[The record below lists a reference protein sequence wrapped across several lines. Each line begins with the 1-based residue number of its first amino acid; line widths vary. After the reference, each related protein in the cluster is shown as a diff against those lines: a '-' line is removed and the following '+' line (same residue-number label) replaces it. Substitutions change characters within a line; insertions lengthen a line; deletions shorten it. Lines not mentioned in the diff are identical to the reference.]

1 MYKTSTQ
8 SNRYCKTTVQKV
20 WGAKSKKKFVCR
32 VSDADTRHIT
42 EFAEC
47 RKVTLG
53 IYVGLPSV
61 VFWHLAYR
69 WVCRVLT
76 CDTQQNDNGGR
87 RCYPDMKLPCVYFLP
102 SAGTRR
108 TQLCREFCVCR
119 VSSSGHSANMLFAEC
134 PKSCPRQSWGHSA
147 TYVFPVVN

>member
-20 WGAKSKKKFVCR
+20 WGAKSKKKIVCR

-53 IYVGLPSV
+53 IDVGLPSV
-61 VFWHLAYR
+61 VF
-69 WVCRVLT
+69 
-76 CDTQQNDNGGR
+76 
-87 RCYPDMKLPCVYFLP
+87 
-102 SAGTRR
+102 
-108 TQLCREFCVCR
+108 
-119 VSSSGHSANMLFAEC
+119 
-134 PKSCPRQSWGHSA
+134 
-147 TYVFPVVN
+147 